1 MDRRELRRRLA
12 QRPRNVSF
20 DEIERLLI
28 LSGWRLERTRGS
40 HMHYRKNGQRIPV
53 PFRRG
58 AILMVYVNEV
68 LQRTREVGDD
78 V

>member
-1 MDRRELRRRLA
+1 
-12 QRPRNVSF
+12 
-20 DEIERLLI
+20 
-28 LSGWRLERTRGS
+28 
-40 HMHYRKNGQRIPV
+40 MHYRKNGQRISV

-58 AILMVYVNEV
+58 IILRVYVDEV